1 VRFGSARGLVN
12 PGVNPG
18 FIEPAAPYQQNIP
31 GQNQYAWGSG
41 RYAAEMADLARY
53 NEYAPPQPF
62 GRPNVVGTYNG
73 TGLIR
78 PDQLTMASQ
87 TLRQPEAQFPVQ
99 PAANYYVN
107 PALLNAPPPPTPG
120 YPVYRSPT
128 PAQMATGLGPAAA
141 YGRGLNYV
149 PYPAAPI
156 NPAFTPLGSTVA
168 APLTPQQLSQQL
180 ADQAAAA
187 YAATPDTGYYS
198 WAAGDGG

>member
-1 VRFGSARGLVN
+1 
-12 PGVNPG
+12 
-18 FIEPAAPYQQNIP
+18 
-31 GQNQYAWGSG
+31 
-41 RYAAEMADLARY
+41 
-53 NEYAPPQPF
+53 
-62 GRPNVVGTYNG
+62 
-73 TGLIR
+73 
-78 PDQLTMASQ
+78 MASA

-107 PALLNAPPPPTPG
+107 PALLNAPPPPAPG
-120 YPVYRSPT
+120 YPVYQSPT

-180 ADQAAAA
+180 AAQAAAA